1 MFDLIP
7 FGKRDKDIFDYLD
20 TIERKFFEESNRAF
34 NNFRIDIKDN
44 GDRYKLMA
52 DLPGIEKKDINIE
65 VKNDVLVIKAE
76 LNEEVEKKSNENY
89 IHKERKH
96 GIFTRS
102 FNIGNVKKDE
112 ITADY
117 KNGVLTL
124 ELPKKEIKQPE
135 NLKIEIK

>member
-102 FNIGNVKKDE
+102 FNISNVKKDE